1 MTLIPLDRKAKI
13 LEDAKVR
20 ILENETLQQIA
31 DWRKIDKKRICAD

>member
-13 LEDAKVR
+13 LEDAKIR

-31 DWRKIDKKRICAD
+31 DRHKIDKNKLCPV